1 MSQIIISIGREYG
14 SGGHEIA
21 QKLSERLG
29 IAMYDRNMLESIAE
43 YKGVDY
49 SELQKY
55 DEAPRNKLMT
65 RTIKGLSSSHEDNIA
80 EMQFKYL
87 KNKAEDGES
96 FLAVGRCAETVLKGH
111 EGLVSFFIVGDK
123 ESRIQRIAKIR
134 NMSYDEAKSAV
145 SRHDRS
151 RKLYH
156 NRYSD
161 VKWGDSRNYDITINS
176 SKIGVDE
183 VVNILLE
190 YIDKRFNK

>member
-1 MSQIIISIGREYG
+1 MSQMIISIGREYG

-21 QKLSERLG
+21 QKLSKKLG

-65 RTIKGLSSSHEDNIA
+65 RTIKGMSSSHEDNIA
-80 EMQFKYL
+80 QMQFEYL
-87 KNKAEDGES
+87 KEKAKKGES
-96 FLAVGRCAETVLKGH
+96 FVAVGRCAETVLKGN
-111 EGLVSFFIVGDK
+111 EALVSFFILGDK

-151 RKLYH
+151 RKFYH

>member
-1 MSQIIISIGREYG
+1 MSQMIISIGREYG

-21 QKLSERLG
+21 QKLSEKLG

-65 RTIKGLSSSHEDNIA
+65 RTIKGMSSSHEDNIA
-80 EMQFKYL
+80 HMQFDYL
-87 KNKAEDGES
+87 KDKAENGES
-96 FLAVGRCAETVLKGH
+96 FVVVGRCAETVLKDY
-111 EGLVSFFIVGDK
+111 EGLVSFFVLGDK
-123 ESRIQRIAKIR
+123 ESRIQRIARVR

-151 RKLYH
+151 RKFYH

-176 SKIGVDE
+176 SKIGVNE
-183 VVNILLE
+183 VVNILLD